1 MANALKFG
9 QEQPLEGLEPV
20 LTLTRQEAPT
30 PNYGQ
35 VQMSKLGPKV
45 EDTSTPKPETS
56 VIKPEEAYKLWKANP
71 DPSNGAELL
80 KALQPQIENAA
91 RQHAK
96 STSPVVI
103 GQARSLIIDALPRY
117 DGRSSLNTFVH
128 HQLRPLQRWSAKH
141 RSPAKLPTSYA
152 SEYRMLTE
160 TMKNLEADLGRE
172 PSRAELADASGMR
185 MERIAK
191 IFATP
196 MAVVSERETPGGG
209 GEDNYSEA
217 GDQGVEQDNQLWM
230 KTVYHSLNPTNQ
242 FILEHTTGLY
252 GSKVYSNQE
261 IAKKLRISPSAVSQR
276 RAQIQQMMDE

>member
-1 MANALKFG
+1 MAKALKFG
-9 QEQPLEGLEPV
+9 QEQPLDGLETV
-20 LTLTRQEAPT
+20 LTLTRQEAPAPT
-30 PNYGQ
+30 YGQ
-35 VQMSKLGPKV
+35 PETTKLGPKV
-45 EDTSTPKPETS
+45 EDTSAPKPKSS
-56 VIKPEEAYKLWKANP
+56 VLKPEDAYKLWKQTP
-71 DPSNGAELL
+71 DPNNGAELL
-80 KALQPQIENAA
+80 KALQPHIESAA

-103 GQARSLIIDALPRY
+103 GEARSLIIDALPRY

-152 SEYRMLTE
+152 SEYRMLTQ
-160 TMKNLEADLGRE
+160 TMKDLEADLGRE

-185 MERIAK
+185 LDRIAK
-191 IFATP
+191 VFHTP
-196 MAVVSERETPGGG
+196 MATVSERETPGSG
-209 GEDNYSEA
+209 GEEGYSEA
-217 GDQGVEQDNQLWM
+217 EDQGVEQDNQLWL

-252 GSKVYSNQE
+252 GSKVYSNQQ

-276 RAQIQQMMDE
+276 RAQIQQMLDE